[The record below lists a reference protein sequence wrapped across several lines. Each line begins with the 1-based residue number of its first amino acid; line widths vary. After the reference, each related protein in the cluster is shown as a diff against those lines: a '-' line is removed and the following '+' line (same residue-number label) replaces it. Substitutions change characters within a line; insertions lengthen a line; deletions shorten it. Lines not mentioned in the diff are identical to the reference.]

1 MPALGTLPYARAMP
15 RYFFHVY
22 NDETTI
28 DREGQDLTDL
38 DAAKREAMRG
48 ARDLMAEEV
57 RHGEVT
63 LSHRIEVEDD
73 GGRPLL
79 TIRYADAVL
88 IRP

>member
-1 MPALGTLPYARAMP
+1 MPALGTVPYAHAMP

-22 NDETTI
+22 NDDTTI
-28 DREGQDLTDL
+28 DREGQDLADL
-38 DAAKREAMRG
+38 DAAKREATRS
-48 ARDLMAEEV
+48 ARDLMAEAV
-57 RHGEVT
+57 RHGEVI

>member
-1 MPALGTLPYARAMP
+1 MSALPVVPYVLAMP

-28 DREGQDLTDL
+28 DREGKDLADL

-48 ARDLMAEEV
+48 ARDLMAEAV

-63 LSHRIEVEDD
+63 MSHRIEVEDD